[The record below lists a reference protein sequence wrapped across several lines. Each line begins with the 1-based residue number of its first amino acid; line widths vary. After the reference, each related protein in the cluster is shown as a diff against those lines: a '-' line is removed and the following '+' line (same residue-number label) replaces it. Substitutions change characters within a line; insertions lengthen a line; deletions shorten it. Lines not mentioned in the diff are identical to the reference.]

1 MEVSEDGKTLW
12 ATLRWIKK
20 VAVVDIPSRKV
31 IKLIP
36 VGRSPHGVYFAN
48 RAGDNK
54 AALLAAA
61 LGSQFSL
68 LLRLRQRLPP
78 ATV

>member
-1 MEVSEDGKTLW
+1 LW

-36 VGRSPHGVYFAN
+36 VGRSPHGVFFAN
-48 RAGDNK
+48 RAGNI
-54 AALLAAA
+54 
-61 LGSQFSL
+61 
-68 LLRLRQRLPP
+68 
-78 ATV
+78 